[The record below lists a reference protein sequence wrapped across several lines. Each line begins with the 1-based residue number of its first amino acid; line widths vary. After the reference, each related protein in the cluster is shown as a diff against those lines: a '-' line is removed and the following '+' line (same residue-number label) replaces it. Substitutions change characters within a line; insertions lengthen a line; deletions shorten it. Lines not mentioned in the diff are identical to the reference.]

1 MAEYMVSEARGNVV
15 YENNCIYIPENYPEE
30 WRKRLEAGE
39 VISYEEDGEQCEI
52 WLEMG
57 KNNSSILDPYKR
69 ELKEKEKENMK
80 KTIDLLEEAVKMG
93 FSREKALR
101 DIDASLDEELT
112 ERKPLMEEEIPD
124 QLYED
129 ILFGFRCE
137 AEEP

>member
-1 MAEYMVSEARGNVV
+1 MQCTKITASIFRRTTQNSGVNALKLGKSSAT
-15 YENNCIYIPENYPEE
+15 
-30 WRKRLEAGE
+30 KRTASSAKFG
-39 VISYEEDGEQCEI
+39 
-52 WLEMG
+52 WKWG

-80 KTIDLLEEAVKMG
+80 KTIDLLEKVVKMG

-101 DIDASLDEELT
+101 DIDASLDEELA

>member
-1 MAEYMVSEARGNVV
+1 
-15 YENNCIYIPENYPEE
+15 
-30 WRKRLEAGE
+30 
-39 VISYEEDGEQCEI
+39 
-52 WLEMG
+52 
-57 KNNSSILDPYKR
+57 
-69 ELKEKEKENMK
+69 MK
-80 KTIDLLEEAVKMG
+80 KTIDLLNKAVAMG

-112 ERKPLMEEEIPD
+112 ERKLLMEEEIPD

>member
-1 MAEYMVSEARGNVV
+1 MKKYWRSKRKTKVTTGRRMYKPDNALYAEGNKV
-15 YENNCIYIPENYPEE
+15 
-30 WRKRLEAGE
+30 
-39 VISYEEDGEQCEI
+39 
-52 WLEMG
+52 
-57 KNNSSILDPYKR
+57 
-69 ELKEKEKENMK
+69 LKEKEKESMK
-80 KTIDLLEEAVKMG
+80 KTIDLLEKVVKMG

-112 ERKPLMEEEIPD
+112 ERKPLMEEEIPN

>member
-1 MAEYMVSEARGNVV
+1 
-15 YENNCIYIPENYPEE
+15 
-30 WRKRLEAGE
+30 
-39 VISYEEDGEQCEI
+39 
-52 WLEMG
+52 
-57 KNNSSILDPYKR
+57 
-69 ELKEKEKENMK
+69 MK
-80 KTIDLLEEAVKMG
+80 KTIDLLNKAVSMG

>member
-1 MAEYMVSEARGNVV
+1 MRNLAENGGRIIVPFW
-15 YENNCIYIPENYPEE
+15 IP
-30 WRKRLEAGE
+30 
-39 VISYEEDGEQCEI
+39 
-52 WLEMG
+52 
-57 KNNSSILDPYKR
+57 KR
-69 ELKEKEKENMK
+69 ELKEKEKEIMK
-80 KTIDLLEEAVKMG
+80 KTIDLLNEVVKMG

-101 DIDASLDEELT
+101 DIDASLDEELA